1 MKGFLFSA
9 EALLSLSV
17 IILALLIVQYEPTQI
32 STNENAIIFQ
42 NQNTQLTT
50 LYFNL
55 PERTSDINSTNEYCA
70 KIARYS
76 PITKAYYDTNVCRG
90 IR

>member
-32 STNENAIIFQ
+32 TNNETANIFQ
-42 NQNTQLTT
+42 NQNSQLTT

-55 PERTSDINSTNEYCA
+55 PASTNDVNSVNQYCA
-70 KIARYS
+70 KIERYS
-76 PITKAYYDTNVCRG
+76 VVTKTYYDTNVCRG